1 MTFFVHF
8 FSLYILGRCEFCEYL
23 ACTYFHECRLKEN
36 FTCIHFFK
44 IVQNLKDSQ
53 KYAHAKISMFK
64 IVGCRIAFFD
74 T

>member
-8 FSLYILGRCEFCEYL
+8 FFFVYSCEFEFCEYL
-23 ACTYFHECRLKEN
+23 ACTYIHKCRLKEN